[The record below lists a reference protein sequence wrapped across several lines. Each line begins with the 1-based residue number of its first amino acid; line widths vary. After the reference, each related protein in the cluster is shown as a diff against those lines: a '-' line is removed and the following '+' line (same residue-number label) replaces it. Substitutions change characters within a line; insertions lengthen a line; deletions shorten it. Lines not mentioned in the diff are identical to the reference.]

1 MVRDFHSLTS
11 WRKFNACPSI
21 GFKVILIA
29 ARTVISASRID
40 AVLAAA
46 AVVGT
51 TFVHIDTI
59 ALIPGISQIGFP
71 PNVGIVV
78 EPYTQYIVVCGII
91 IYLWLTSKPGLHVQR
106 KDPTV
111 LTQM

>member
-1 MVRDFHSLTS
+1 M
-11 WRKFNACPSI
+11 
-21 GFKVILIA
+21 
-29 ARTVISASRID
+29 ISASRID

-78 EPYTQYIVVCGII
+78 EPYTQYIVVYGII